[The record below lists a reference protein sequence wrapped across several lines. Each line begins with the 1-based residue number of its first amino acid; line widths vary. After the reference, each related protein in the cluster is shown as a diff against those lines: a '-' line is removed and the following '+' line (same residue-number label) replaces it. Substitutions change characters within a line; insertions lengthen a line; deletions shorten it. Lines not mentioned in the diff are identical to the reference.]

1 LWTALSYWDVQF
13 GQTVVQRIEQLDKDR
28 DSLLLGNPSLL
39 ECARPASEITSGT
52 TSLFCFRLQHIED
65 SREVAIEDL
74 VKFAGCSSRVSWMYI
89 RCWLYPEASVA
100 SAEADRRSN
109 PPIRERVASTISVLA
124 TYVLPVLFGILGAM
138 VGAIRSIQRSI
149 RESEL
154 APRDLAVTVMGIPV
168 GAVAGLAV
176 GLFLISSGEPL
187 AYLQELL

>member
-1 LWTALSYWDVQF
+1 M
-13 GQTVVQRIEQLDKDR
+13 
-28 DSLLLGNPSLL
+28 
-39 ECARPASEITSGT
+39 
-52 TSLFCFRLQHIED
+52 QHIED
-65 SREVAIEDL
+65 SRDVASEDL
-74 VKFAGCSSRVSWMYI
+74 VKFAGCSSRLSWMYI

-109 PPIRERVASTISVLA
+109 QAIRERVASTISVLA

-154 APRDLAVTVMGIPV
+154 APRDVAVTVMGIPV

-176 GLFLISSGEPL
+176 GLLISSGGTVGVSAGVTLTAAGLSFVAGYGSETFFKFVERLEERVFTVDASISQPR
-187 AYLQELL
+187 ASSPT